1 MLVHGL
7 RNSPAVNP
15 ELRGGHIGA
24 AFGLQLNI
32 DLLGF
37 SIDGVITRTRR
48 FISVE
53 CPQQGTLAVLPVWAH
68 PQLLRP

>member
-7 RNSPAVNP
+7 LNSSAVQP
-15 ELRGGHIGA
+15 RTTRRPYWS
-24 AFGLQLNI
+24 GLQLNI

-37 SIDGVITRTRR
+37 SIDGVIARTRR